1 MRMASLKRKT
11 GETSVEV
18 SLGLDG
24 DGTYSVSTGIG
35 FLDHMLA
42 LFARHSLI
50 DLEVQAHGD
59 LHVDMHH
66 TVEDVGITI
75 GQALSRA
82 LAERRGVRRYG
93 SAHIPMDEALTRV
106 ALDLSGRPH
115 LVWNVAFSRPSIG
128 DFDVELLR
136 EWFQAFVLN
145 AGITMHVETLH
156 GDNSHHIAES
166 CYKASAHALRQ
177 AVELDPRQQARI
189 PSTKGILQG

>member
-166 CYKASAHALRQ
+166 CYKALAHALRQ
-177 AVELDPRQQARI
+177 AVELDPRQQSQI

>member
-18 SLGLDG
+18 SLNLDV
-24 DGTYSVSTGIG
+24 DGTYSISTGIG

-42 LFARHSLI
+42 LLARHSLI
-50 DLEVQAHGD
+50 DLEVKAQGD

-75 GQALSRA
+75 GQALSKA

-93 SAHIPMDEALTRV
+93 YAYIPMDEALTRV

-115 LVWNVAFSRPSIG
+115 LVWNVAFSRSSIG
-128 DFDVELLR
+128 EFDVELLR

-145 AGITMHVETLH
+145 AGITMHVETLQ

-166 CYKASAHALRQ
+166 CYKALAHALRQ
-177 AVELDPRQQARI
+177 AVELDPRQQSRI

>member
-82 LAERRGVRRYG
+82 GPSKFTSLSVSNPTAIIR
-93 SAHIPMDEALTRV
+93 PLDTRH
-106 ALDLSGRPH
+106 LLS
-115 LVWNVAFSRPSIG
+115 
-128 DFDVELLR
+128 
-136 EWFQAFVLN
+136 
-145 AGITMHVETLH
+145 
-156 GDNSHHIAES
+156 
-166 CYKASAHALRQ
+166 
-177 AVELDPRQQARI
+177 
-189 PSTKGILQG
+189 

>member
-18 SLGLDG
+18 SLSLDG
-24 DGTYSVSTGIG
+24 EGTYSVSTGIG

-50 DLEVQAHGD
+50 DLEVKAEGD
-59 LHVDMHH
+59 LQVDMHH
-66 TVEDVGITI
+66 TVEDVGITV

-93 SAHIPMDEALTRV
+93 YAYVPMDEALTRV

-115 LVWNVAFSRPSIG
+115 LVWNVAFSRSTIG
-128 DFDVELLR
+128 KFDVELLR

-145 AGITMHVETLH
+145 AGITMHVETLQ

-166 CYKASAHALRQ
+166 CYKALAHALRQ
-177 AVELDPRQQARI
+177 AVELDPRQQSRI

>member
-18 SLGLDG
+18 SLSLDG
-24 DGTYSVSTGIG
+24 NGTYSVSTGIG

-42 LFARHSLI
+42 LLARHSLI
-50 DLEVQAHGD
+50 DLEVQAQGD

-93 SAHIPMDEALTRV
+93 SAYIPMDEALTRV
-106 ALDLSGRPH
+106 TLDLSGRPH

-128 DFDVELLR
+128 DFDIELLR
-136 EWFQAFVLN
+136 EWFQAFVLS

-166 CYKASAHALRQ
+166 CYKALAHALRQ
-177 AVELDPRQQARI
+177 AVELDPRQQSRI
-189 PSTKGILQG
+189 LSTKGILQG

>member
-18 SLGLDG
+18 SLSLDG
-24 DGTYSVSTGIG
+24 EGTYSVLTGIG

-50 DLEVQAHGD
+50 DLEVKAEGD
-59 LHVDMHH
+59 LQVDMHH
-66 TVEDVGITI
+66 TVEDVGITL

-93 SAHIPMDEALTRV
+93 YAYVPMDEALTRV
-106 ALDLSGRPH
+106 ALDLSGRPY
-115 LVWNVAFSRPSIG
+115 LVWNVAFSRSTIG
-128 DFDVELLR
+128 EFDVELVR

-145 AGITMHVETLH
+145 AGITMHVETLQGH
-156 GDNSHHIAES
+156 NSHHIAES
-166 CYKASAHALRQ
+166 CYKALAHALRQ
-177 AVELDPRQQARI
+177 AVELDPRQQSRI